1 MTQAV
6 NNRTGWTSLM
16 RWVARIVALA
26 AVGLFVSFAVEVGAR
41 AFLTLSWG
49 PQGIPLLIAVV
60 VALAGLLVAWHW
72 ELAGSIVAMAG
83 VAAIMALVCIGSGTD
98 MFYCAFLFTLPLL
111 VAGALFLGCCWRTRV
126 KATQEAQVLR
136 RA

>member
-1 MTQAV
+1 
-6 NNRTGWTSLM
+6 M
-16 RWVARIVALA
+16 RWIARIVALI
-26 AVGLFVSFAVEVGAR
+26 AVGLFVYFAVEMGAR
-41 AFLTLSWG
+41 VFPTLTWG

-60 VALAGLLVAWHW
+60 VALAGLLVAWRW
-72 ELAGSIVAMAG
+72 ELVGGIMTVAG

-126 KATQEAQVLR
+126 RTAQEA
-136 RA
+136 

>member
-1 MTQAV
+1 MTEAKQAG
-6 NNRTGWTSLM
+6 NGWTSLM
-16 RWVARIVALA
+16 RWIARIVALVA
-26 AVGLFVSFAVEVGAR
+26 IGLFVFFAVEMGTRV
-41 AFLTLSWG
+41 FPTLSWG

-60 VALAGLLVAWHW
+60 VALAGLLVAWRW
-72 ELAGSIVAMAG
+72 ELVGGIMTVAG

-126 KATQEAQVLR
+126 KATREA
-136 RA
+136 